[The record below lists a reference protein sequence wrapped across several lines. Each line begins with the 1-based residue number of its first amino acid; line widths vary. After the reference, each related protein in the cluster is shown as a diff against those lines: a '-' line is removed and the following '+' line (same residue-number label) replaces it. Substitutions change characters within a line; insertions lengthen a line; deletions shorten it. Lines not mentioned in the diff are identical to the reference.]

1 MLNILHLIPS
11 LEGGG
16 AERQLAILA
25 GEQSQRGC
33 QVNVGIR
40 RGGVHE
46 PALRASGAAVHCLGD
61 HRGMNPLL
69 LGKISRLIKKAK
81 PDVVQTWMP
90 QMDIVGGIAALGRSV
105 PWVVSERNSQHDYE
119 QLRFDTWGR
128 QRIGKHAS
136 AVVANSSGGAA
147 YWRSISPDGAPVYQ
161 IANAVDVAAIRRVAG
176 AGRASIRKRHGRPEI
191 LVVGR
196 LAPQK
201 ATEIIIPAIS
211 KLSAYLDLHVS
222 IIGEGPL
229 RQALAESI
237 SRAGLSARIALLPYQ
252 ADWWKLLPGA
262 SALVSMSRYEGHP
275 NVVLETMAAGCPLV
289 VSDIPAH
296 REFLDDKS
304 ALFVPPNRPAALAA
318 ALLSLLTDPDAASQR
333 AERAAA
339 CVDRLTIASAADAYA
354 AVYNMAIERGRRE

>member
-1 MLNILHLIPS
+1 MFNILHLIPS

-25 GEQSQRGC
+25 GEQSRRGW

-46 PALRASGAAVHCLGD
+46 NGLRGSGAAVHWLGD

-69 LGKISRLIKKAK
+69 LGKISRLIKKTR

-90 QMDIVGGIAALGRSV
+90 QMDIIGGIAALRHAL

-128 QRIGKHAS
+128 QRVAKHAS

-147 YWRSISPDGAPVYQ
+147 YWRNISSGSTPVFQ

-176 AGRASIRKRHGRPEI
+176 AGRAHVRKRHGRPEI

-211 KLSAYLDLHVS
+211 KLAAYLDVHVS

-229 RQALAESI
+229 RQTLEKSI
-237 SRAGLSARIALLPYQ
+237 SEAGLSERIALLPYQ
-252 ADWWKLLPGA
+252 ADWWKLLPEA
-262 SALVSMSRYEGHP
+262 CALVSMSRYEGHP
-275 NVVLETMAAGCPLV
+275 NVVLETMAAGCPLI

-296 REFLDDKS
+296 REFLDEKS

-318 ALLSLLTDPDAASQR
+318 ALLALLTDPDAAGQR

-339 CVDRLTIASAADAYA
+339 CVDRLTIESAADAYA
-354 AVYNMAIERGRRE
+354 AVYNTVIARGQQ